1 MRGPAPILM
10 LAALAGCG
18 EGDANSRMATPEPR
32 QEAAREAA
40 LAALRHRLRPQGAIE
55 QRGVQVFA
63 QALPDMVA
71 VCGRAR
77 LPGSVQAP
85 YLPYVAVVEFSG
97 QATAVVRFHLG
108 ASGAEASRV
117 FLDMVDRCFDG
128 GGPPSARPM
137 ARNLPP
143 LPELAGIAPAE
154 PQAASATST
163 AAPGASAAQP
173 GLQVAAS
180 GSVTTSSRMGANIRS
195 STRGGEVVRT
205 VPPGTSLQVFA
216 EAPGGWFQVG
226 EAGVALG
233 WIHASVLEGR

>member
-1 MRGPAPILM
+1 MRRLAPILV
-10 LAALAGCG
+10 LTALAGCG
-18 EGDANSRMATPEPR
+18 EGDATSRVATPEPR

-63 QALPDMVA
+63 QALPNMVA

-77 LPGSVQAP
+77 LPGSAQAP
-85 YLPYVAVVEFSG
+85 FLPYVTVVEFSG
-97 QATAVVRFHLG
+97 QATSVVSFHLG

-128 GGPPSARPM
+128 GGPLSARPM
-137 ARNLPP
+137 ARNVPP
-143 LPELAGIAPAE
+143 LPELAHMPPAE
-154 PQAASATST
+154 PEATTATST
-163 AAPGASAAQP
+163 AAPSAPAAQP

-180 GSVTTSSRMGANIRS
+180 GSVTTSGRMGANIRS

-205 VPPGTSLQVFA
+205 VAPGTSLQVFA

-226 EAGVALG
+226 EAGVPLG